1 MSERKSRPGVHHKW
15 RILFCILLLCAA
27 LLLYMTVNANVVRV
41 LRTEIP
47 VADLSDELAGFT
59 VVYMSDLKLSSS
71 SSLSRVQTLLN
82 SLE

>member
-1 MSERKSRPGVHHKW
+1 
-15 RILFCILLLCAA
+15 
-27 LLLYMTVNANVVRV
+27 MTVNANVVRV